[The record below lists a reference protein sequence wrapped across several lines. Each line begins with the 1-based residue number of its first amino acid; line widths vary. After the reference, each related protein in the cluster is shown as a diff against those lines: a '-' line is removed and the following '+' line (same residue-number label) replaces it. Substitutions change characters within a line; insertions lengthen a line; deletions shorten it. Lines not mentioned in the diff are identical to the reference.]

1 MPKRRALSGLPLDSS
16 ALRDQDPRVI
26 HTARPTSPP
35 RNATPGGTPPGE
47 GSGGADAEGDVLV
60 EERQRTQRPRRYMVV
75 FHNDD
80 YTTME
85 FVVHVLMK
93 FFKKSETESTH
104 IMLNVHHKGY
114 GVVDVFPRDIAETK
128 ASQVMEY
135 ARGHG
140 HPLRVSAEPEAD
152 EE

>member
-1 MPKRRALSGLPLDSS
+1 MANGPANPKSGYAP
-16 ALRDQDPRVI
+16 
-26 HTARPTSPP
+26 
-35 RNATPGGTPPGE
+35 
-47 GSGGADAEGDVLV
+47 EGDVSV
-60 EERQRTQRPRRYMVV
+60 EERPKTKRPRRYMVV

-93 FFKKSETESTH
+93 FFGKSETESTH

-128 ASQVMEY
+128 ASQVTDY
-135 ARGHG
+135 ARAHG
-140 HPLRVSAEPEAD
+140 HPLRVTAEPEEED
-152 EE
+152 E

>member
-1 MPKRRALSGLPLDSS
+1 MGSG
-16 ALRDQDPRVI
+16 
-26 HTARPTSPP
+26 SPG
-35 RNATPGGTPPGE
+35 PGGVN
-47 GSGGADAEGDVLV
+47 ADKSEADGDVAV
-60 EERQRTQRPRRYMVV
+60 EERQRTQRPRRYLVV

-93 FFKKSETESTH
+93 FFKKTETESTH
-104 IMLNVHHKGY
+104 IMLNVHHKGF

-140 HPLRVSAEPEAD
+140 HPLRVSAEPEEDAQ
-152 EE
+152 